1 MKRLLKPSSFP
12 WKLALLLAVLPNVGE
27 AKPDWEAIREVALAM
42 GVGLD
47 YLSVREVME
56 EISQKVPGYSGMT
69 YESLGEHGRK
79 LKNED

>member
-1 MKRLLKPSSFP
+1 
-12 WKLALLLAVLPNVGE
+12 
-27 AKPDWEAIREVALAM
+27 M

-47 YLSVREVME
+47 YMSVREVME

-79 LKNED
+79 LNIEGLSNVKRER